1 MKIIFKYIK
10 NIFLKLFFSGPKLLS
25 TITFI
30 PFLYICGWILALP
43 TLLIGLEK
51 ENLSLLGT
59 IFTFLIFVFSLPK
72 WFHARWNIK
81 NTWTLLGINKI
92 DKNRKLILYFLRGFT
107 ISSILVSLILITIIG
122 TEKGYWIGKIY
133 PDIFFNGILLI
144 IGVGLAEELIFR
156 GWLLEELKNQFGL
169 KNAIIAQASV
179 FSIVHIGFDLPF
191 WQMISILTG
200 LFLLGIL
207 LALIRLKDNSSL
219 WGCIG
224 LHGGLVGLWFL
235 TNNGLLEISED
246 APKWLVGPGN
256 LNTNPLGGIFGISL
270 IFIFCFFY
278 LQSLKKNQ
286 VLNKG
291 FFS

>member
-1 MKIIFKYIK
+1 MKIISKYIK

-30 PFLYICGWILALP
+30 PFLYICGWILASP

-51 ENLSLLGT
+51 KNLSLLGT
-59 IFTFLIFVFSLPK
+59 IFTFLMFVFLLPK
-72 WFHARWNIK
+72 WFQTRWNIK
-81 NTWTLLGINKI
+81 NTWRLLGINTI
-92 DKNRKLILYFLRGFT
+92 DTNRKLILYFIRGFT

-122 TEKGYWIGKIY
+122 TKWGYWIGEIY
-133 PDIFFNGILLI
+133 PNIFFNGILLM

-169 KNAIIAQASV
+169 RNAIIAQASV

-207 LALIRLKDNSSL
+207 LALIRLRDSFSL

-246 APKWLVGPGN
+246 APKWLVGPGT

-270 IFIFCFFY
+270 MIVFCFFY
-278 LQSLKKNQ
+278 LRGFKK
-286 VLNKG
+286 KIAS
-291 FFS
+291 FK